1 MIIQTS
7 TIIANTGN
15 KFQDSIGTLCEGGF
29 CLHSFFFQELLG
41 LVYEEIEKPHVWN
54 EDIQMVRAL
63 LELHFALCFF
73 SAYH

>member
-1 MIIQTS
+1 MKEVFVS
-7 TIIANTGN
+7 IA
-15 KFQDSIGTLCEGGF
+15 FV
-29 CLHSFFFQELLG
+29 FQELLG

-73 SAYH
+73 RLISGVISTADVKQ

>member
-1 MIIQTS
+1 MKEAFVS
-7 TIIANTGN
+7 IA
-15 KFQDSIGTLCEGGF
+15 
-29 CLHSFFFQELLG
+29 FFFQELLG